1 MEKKSIEEELDE
13 VKKSLDLVNKTI
25 KISHGEIGLGVL
37 LAVTFTFGGLLLT
50 TKVWE
55 QSPPWQGITPYN
67 GIVSSLG
74 IVWLT
79 VLAYV
84 LISRWRRRHQP

>member
-79 VLAYV
+79 VLVYV